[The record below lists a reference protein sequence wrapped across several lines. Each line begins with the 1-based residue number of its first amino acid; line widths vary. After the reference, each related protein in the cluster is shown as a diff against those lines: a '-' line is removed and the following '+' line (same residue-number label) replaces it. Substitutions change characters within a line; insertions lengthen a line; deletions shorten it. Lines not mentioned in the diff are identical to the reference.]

1 MNYDC
6 IIVGNGAIG
15 LSVAYEFLKKSKK
28 NYKLALFG
36 KKIE

>member
-15 LSVAYEFLKKSKK
+15 LSVAYEFLKNQK